1 MTLVLPARDAVG
13 HDDRRVS
20 FMAMETATARVL
32 RSPTES
38 VLARFLRYVAIDTQ
52 SADDVDSVPST
63 PAQWDIAR
71 LLVGELRH
79 LDAQDIRLSDTCV
92 VYASIPANVHDASG
106 VPVIGLIAHMD
117 TAPAVSGAN
126 VKAIIHGDYQGGDIV
141 LPAEP
146 TQVITVAANPVLQD
160 MLGDD
165 IITADGTT
173 LLGSDDKAGIAAILT
188 MVDTLRENPEIPH
201 GTIAIA
207 FTPDEEP
214 GSGIATFD
222 VDGFGAAFAYTVDG
236 DGLGIIYDETWHAR
250 TATVTFTGRN
260 THPGTAKGLLVNS
273 VFALADYVSR
283 LPTDMLPE
291 TTEGREGFVHP
302 GRGSIGVERST
313 LVVGLRD
320 FETAGLDAQER
331 LLRDIAAQTRDRYPD
346 VGIEIAVKEL
356 YWNIKE
362 VLKDHPYLIDNAIEA
377 TRRAG
382 LTPVVRPI
390 RGGTDGAQLTFRGLP
405 TPDLFTGGYNFHG
418 KLEFNSRRG
427 LEKTTEMLVNL
438 VQLVADVG

>member
-1 MTLVLPARDAVG
+1 MTQAV
-13 HDDRRVS
+13 
-20 FMAMETATARVL
+20 AL

-52 SADDVDSVPST
+52 SAEDVDAVPST

-79 LDAQDIRLSDTCV
+79 LGAQDIRLSDTCV
-92 VYASIPANVHDASG
+92 VYATIAANLDDPAAI
-106 VPVIGLIAHMD
+106 PVIGLIAHMD

-126 VKAIIHGDYQGGDIV
+126 VKAVVHADYQGGDIA
-141 LPAEP
+141 LPADP

-173 LLGSDDKAGIAAILT
+173 LLGSDDKAGIATILT
-188 MVDTLRENPEIPH
+188 MVDTLRANPEILH

-260 THPGTAKGLLVNS
+260 THPGSAKGLLVNS
-273 VFALADYVSR
+273 VFAFADYVSR

-302 GRGSIGVERST
+302 GRGSIEVERST
-313 LVVGLRD
+313 LVVDLRD
-320 FETAGLDAQER
+320 FEPTGLEAQER
-331 LLRDIAAQTRDRYPD
+331 LLRDIAGQTQGQYPD
-346 VGIEIAVKEL
+346 VGIEIAVEDR
-356 YWNIKE
+356 YRNIKD
-362 VLKDHPYLIDNAIEA
+362 VLKDQPHLIENAIEA

-427 LEKTTEMLVNL
+427 LEKTTEMLVHL
-438 VQLVADVG
+438 VQIVAEVS

>member
-1 MTLVLPARDAVG
+1 MV
-13 HDDRRVS
+13 
-20 FMAMETATARVL
+20 
-32 RSPTES
+32 
-38 VLARFLRYVAIDTQ
+38 
-52 SADDVDSVPST
+52 
-63 PAQWDIAR
+63 
-71 LLVGELRH
+71 
-79 LDAQDIRLSDTCV
+79 
-92 VYASIPANVHDASG
+92 
-106 VPVIGLIAHMD
+106 
-117 TAPAVSGAN
+117 
-126 VKAIIHGDYQGGDIV
+126 
-141 LPAEP
+141 
-146 TQVITVAANPVLQD
+146 
-160 MLGDD
+160 GDD

-173 LLGSDDKAGIAAILT
+173 LLGSDDKAGIATILT
-188 MVDTLRENPEIPH
+188 MVDTLRANPEILH

-207 FTPDEEP
+207 FTPDEET

-260 THPGTAKGLLVNS
+260 THPGTAKGLMVNS

-291 TTEGREGFVHP
+291 TTEGREGFIHP
-302 GRGSIGVERST
+302 SRGSIEVERST
-313 LVVGLRD
+313 LVVDLRD
-320 FETAGLDAQER
+320 FETAGLEAQER
-331 LLRDIAAQTRDRYPD
+331 LLRDIAAQTRDAYPD
-346 VGIEIAVKEL
+346 VGIEIAVEDR
-356 YWNIKE
+356 YRNIKD
-362 VLKDHPYLIDNAIEA
+362 VLKDQPHLIENAIEA

-427 LEKTTEMLVNL
+427 LEKTTEMLVHL
-438 VQLVADVG
+438 VQIVAEVS

>member
-1 MTLVLPARDAVG
+1 MVT
-13 HDDRRVS
+13 
-20 FMAMETATARVL
+20 TTARVL
-32 RSPTES
+32 RSPRES
-38 VLARFLRYVAIDTQ
+38 ALARFLRYVAVDSR
-52 SADDVDSVPST
+52 SAEDVDTVPST

-71 LLVGELRH
+71 LLVSELRD
-79 LDAQDIRLSDTCV
+79 LGAQDIRLSDTCI
-92 VYASIPANVHDASG
+92 VYAIIPANVDDPDTIA
-106 VPVIGLIAHMD
+106 VIGLIAHMD

-126 VKAIIHGDYQGGDIV
+126 VKAIIHADYQGGDIV
-141 LPAEP
+141 LPADP
-146 TQVITVAANPVLQD
+146 TQVITVAANPVLLD
-160 MLGDD
+160 MVGDD

-188 MVDTLRENPEIPH
+188 MVDTLRENPEIRH
-201 GTIAIA
+201 GTIAVA

-214 GSGIATFD
+214 GSGIDTFD
-222 VDGFGAAFAYTVDG
+222 IDGFGAAFAYTVDG

-250 TATVTFTGRN
+250 TATITFSGRN

-273 VFALADYVSR
+273 VFALADFVSR

-302 GRGSIGVERST
+302 SRGSIEVERST
-313 LVVGLRD
+313 LVLGLRA
-320 FETAGLDAQER
+320 FETPGLDAQER
-331 LLRDIAAQTRDRYPD
+331 LLRDIAAQTKDRYPD
-346 VGIEIAVKEL
+346 VGIEISVEDL
-356 YWNIKE
+356 YWNIKD
-362 VLKDHPYLIDNAIEA
+362 VLKDQPQLIDDAIEA
-377 TRRAG
+377 TKRAG

-438 VQLVADVG
+438 VQIVAKGS

>member
-1 MTLVLPARDAVG
+1 MVT
-13 HDDRRVS
+13 
-20 FMAMETATARVL
+20 TTARVL
-32 RSPTES
+32 RSPRES
-38 VLARFLRYVAIDTQ
+38 VLARFLRYVAIDSR
-52 SADDVDSVPST
+52 SAEDVDTVPST

-71 LLVGELRH
+71 LLVSELRD
-79 LDAQDIRLSDTCV
+79 LGAQDIRLSDTCI
-92 VYASIPANVHDASG
+92 VYAIIPANVDDPDTIA
-106 VPVIGLIAHMD
+106 VIGLIAHMD

-126 VKAIIHGDYQGGDIV
+126 VKAIIHADYQGGDIV
-141 LPAEP
+141 LPADP
-146 TQVITVAANPVLQD
+146 TQVITVAANPVLLD
-160 MLGDD
+160 MVGDD

-188 MVDTLRENPEIPH
+188 MIDTLRENPDIRH
-201 GTIAIA
+201 GTIAVA

-214 GSGIATFD
+214 GSGIDTFD
-222 VDGFGAAFAYTVDG
+222 IDGFGAAFAYTVDG

-250 TATVTFTGRN
+250 TATITFSGRN

-273 VFALADYVSR
+273 VFALADFVSR

-302 GRGSIGVERST
+302 SRGSIEVERST
-313 LVVGLRD
+313 LVLGLRA
-320 FETAGLDAQER
+320 FETTGLDAQER
-331 LLRDIAAQTRDRYPD
+331 LLRDIAAQTKDRYQD
-346 VGIEIAVKEL
+346 VGIEITVEDL
-356 YWNIKE
+356 YWNIKD
-362 VLKDHPYLIDNAIEA
+362 VLKDQPQLIVNAIEA
-377 TRRAG
+377 TKRAG

-438 VQLVADVG
+438 VQIVAEGS

>member
-1 MTLVLPARDAVG
+1 MPQAV
-13 HDDRRVS
+13 
-20 FMAMETATARVL
+20 AL

-52 SADDVDSVPST
+52 SAEDVKAVPST

-79 LDAQDIRLSDTCV
+79 LGAQDIRLSDTCV
-92 VYASIPANVHDASG
+92 VYATIPANIDDPAAI
-106 VPVIGLIAHMD
+106 PVVGLIAHID

-126 VKAIIHGDYQGGDIV
+126 VKAIVHADYQGGDIV
-141 LPAEP
+141 LPADP

-160 MLGDD
+160 MVGDD

-188 MVDTLRENPEIPH
+188 MVDTLRANPEIRH

-222 VDGFGAAFAYTVDG
+222 VDGFGAAFAYTIDG

-250 TATVTFTGRN
+250 TATVTFAGRN
-260 THPGTAKGLLVNS
+260 THPGSAKGLLVNS
-273 VFALADYVSR
+273 VFALADFVSR

-302 GRGSIGVERST
+302 GRGSIEVERST
-313 LVVGLRD
+313 LVVDLRD
-320 FETAGLDAQER
+320 FETTGLEAQER
-331 LLRDIAAQTRDRYPD
+331 LLHDLAAQTHDRYPD
-346 VGIEIAVKEL
+346 VGIEIAVVDL
-356 YWNIKE
+356 YPNMKD
-362 VLKDHPYLIDNAIEA
+362 VLKDQPYLIDNAIEA

-438 VQLVADVG
+438 VQVVAEVS

>member
-1 MTLVLPARDAVG
+1 MTQAV
-13 HDDRRVS
+13 
-20 FMAMETATARVL
+20 AL

-38 VLARFLRYVAIDTQ
+38 VLARFLRYVAIDSQ
-52 SADDVDSVPST
+52 SAEDVEAVPST

-79 LDAQDIRLSDTCV
+79 LGAQDIRLSDTCV
-92 VYASIPANVHDASG
+92 VYATIAANLDDPAAI
-106 VPVIGLIAHMD
+106 PVIGLIAHMD

-126 VKAIIHGDYQGGDIV
+126 VKAVVHADYQGGDIA
-141 LPAEP
+141 LPADP

-173 LLGSDDKAGIAAILT
+173 LLGSDDKAGIATILT
-188 MVDTLRENPEIPH
+188 MVDTLRANPEILH

-260 THPGTAKGLLVNS
+260 THPGSAKGLLVNS
-273 VFALADYVSR
+273 VFAFADYVSR

-302 GRGSIGVERST
+302 GRGSIEVERST
-313 LVVGLRD
+313 LVVDLRD
-320 FETAGLDAQER
+320 FEPTGLEAQER
-331 LLRDIAAQTRDRYPD
+331 LLRDIAGQTQGQYPD
-346 VGIEIAVKEL
+346 VGIEIAVEDR
-356 YWNIKE
+356 YRNIKD
-362 VLKDHPYLIDNAIEA
+362 VLKDQPHLIENAIEA

-427 LEKTTEMLVNL
+427 LEKTTEMLVHL
-438 VQLVADVG
+438 VQIVAEVS